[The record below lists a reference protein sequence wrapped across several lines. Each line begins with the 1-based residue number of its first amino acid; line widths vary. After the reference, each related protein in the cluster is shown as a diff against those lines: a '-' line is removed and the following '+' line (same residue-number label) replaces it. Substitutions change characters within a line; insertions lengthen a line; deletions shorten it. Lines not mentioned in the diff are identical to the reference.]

1 MTPTTPSFVSLQF
14 PLMVEDGWPPVAV
27 ESLPFHGVG
36 GSFQVLNPPLFI
48 RGLSVGD
55 ILSVSMGADDQVK
68 DWHHIHRSGRSTV
81 WLLRLAE
88 TDEIAPAL
96 KALRNLG
103 CNTMASDIVGAHS
116 VDVPETVAIAQVDAI
131 LDALDRD
138 TISVAFPS
146 LRHPDE

>member
-1 MTPTTPSFVSLQF
+1 MTATAPLSVSLQF

-27 ESLPFHGVG
+27 ESMPFRGVG

-55 ILSVSMGADDQVK
+55 ILSISMGDDGQVK
-68 DWHHIHRSGRSTV
+68 DWHHVHRSRRSTV
-81 WLLRLAE
+81 WLLRLAA
-88 TDEIAPAL
+88 DAEIASAL

-103 CNTMASDIVGAHS
+103 CNTVASDMIGAYS
-116 VDVPETVAIAQVDAI
+116 VDVPETVSIAHVDTV
-131 LDALDRD
+131 LDALDGD

-146 LRHPDE
+146 MRHSDG